1 MTTRRLL
8 IHTVFLFLL
17 PLIVAWFG
25 ISVVGAVFLTA
36 IALLWRWMISISG
49 VIAPEKVPDLELETI
64 SASHFVEKVRWCMDR
79 LGIVYTERPM
89 AGVFGAFFTGRSVP
103 LLRIKTGRVQSRIGN
118 SPEILRYLWG
128 QYSAVPG
135 EKADFL
141 RPTPERLELEKKLG
155 RYGVNLQVWVY
166 YHILD
171 YPKLTQRAWGCDS
184 PDIPVWQQ
192 YLVVAIFP
200 LLRGF
205 IRKSFGITDSN
216 YRKSV
221 EHIESLLKEIDVL
234 LADDRASILGDEVI
248 NYVDIT
254 FASLSSLWLQPAE
267 FAGGKSEYVRID
279 PQDVPAAMQA
289 DMDRWLNTYAMASGF
304 MQRLYEQER

>member
-1 MTTRRLL
+1 MTARRLL

-25 ISVVGAVFLTA
+25 ISVVGALLLIAF
-36 IALLWRWMISISG
+36 ALLWRWIISISG
-49 VIAPEKVPDLELETI
+49 VIAPEKVPELELETI

-79 LGIVYTERPM
+79 LGVTYTERPM
-89 AGVFGAFFTGRSVP
+89 AGVFGVFFTGRSVP
-103 LLRIKTGRVQSRIGN
+103 LLRIRTGIVRSRIGN

-128 QYSAVPG
+128 QYSAVLG
-135 EKADFL
+135 EKAVFL
-141 RPTPERLELEKKLG
+141 KPTPERLEMEKKLD

-184 PDIPVWQQ
+184 PDIPVWQR
-192 YLVVAIFP
+192 YLIVAIFP
-200 LLRGF
+200 VLRGF
-205 IRKSFGITDSN
+205 IRKAFGVTNSN

-234 LADDRASILGDEVI
+234 LADDRASMLGDEEI

-254 FASLSSLWLQPAE
+254 FASLSSLWLQPTE
-267 FAGGKSEYVRID
+267 FAGGKSDHVRID
-279 PQDVPAAMQA
+279 LQDIPAAMQA
-289 DMDRWLNTYAMASGF
+289 DRDRWINTYTKASGF